1 MKKIK
6 YERIISEGK
15 EKKDKRKGKDKN
27 RIDKDQNL
35 YLLLLKRLTF
45 ILANSPISFLS
56 S

>member
-1 MKKIK
+1 MKKNK
-6 YERIISEGK
+6 YERIMSEGK

-35 YLLLLKRLTF
+35 YLLLLKKLTF